1 MSYPRFSLAAV
12 AILTIVLT
20 SAAFPPAPVPKGQQ
34 AAQPDTLPVGRWTIE
49 FANKV
54 VEDCEIRKDGTAG
67 VAEPLRIAGGKAVGN
82 GSAVVI
88 VFDDD
93 RVERWTAVGQRM
105 VVEHWFPAAQYPAGT
120 PVLGIAER
128 SR

>member
-1 MSYPRFSLAAV
+1 MSGTRFSLAAV
-12 AILTIVLT
+12 AILTLVLT
-20 SAAFPPAPVPKGQQ
+20 SAAFPPAPVFRGPRPTPPE
-34 AAQPDTLPVGRWTIE
+34 ALPVGRWTVE

-54 VEDCEIRKDGTAG
+54 VEECEVRKDGTAG
-67 VAEPLRIAGGKAVGN
+67 VAEPNRIAGGKATAKG
-82 GSAVVI
+82 GGVVI

-120 PVLGIAER
+120 PVLGVADR